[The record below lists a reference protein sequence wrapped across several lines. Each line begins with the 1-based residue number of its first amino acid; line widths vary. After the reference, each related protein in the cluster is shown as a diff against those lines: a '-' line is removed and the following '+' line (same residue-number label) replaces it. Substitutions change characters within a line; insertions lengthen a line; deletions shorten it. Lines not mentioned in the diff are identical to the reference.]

1 MGDLSK
7 YFEISSYTIIYR
19 GRRFEVRK
27 HHGFPSNS
35 FFPVI
40 FRRGC
45 MCDGKANLIFSVDH
59 LNFTDDFVSVKLCL
73 RLAGV
78 WF

>member
-1 MGDLSK
+1 MESFISRTHILTEKLLYGFYAVRDLSK

-45 MCDGKANLIFSVDH
+45 KCDGKANLIFSV
-59 LNFTDDFVSVKLCL
+59 
-73 RLAGV
+73 
-78 WF
+78 